1 MNMSGSYILDTNR
14 YLIGEKNLKLMLRK
28 LVKHVRLIPI
38 KSGSK
43 PDLRH
48 QIDFDLDLIEISLTF
63 VL

>member
-28 LVKHVRLIPI
+28 LVKHVRLRL
-38 KSGSK
+38 SK

-48 QIDFDLDLIEISLTF
+48 QIDFESLSLTF